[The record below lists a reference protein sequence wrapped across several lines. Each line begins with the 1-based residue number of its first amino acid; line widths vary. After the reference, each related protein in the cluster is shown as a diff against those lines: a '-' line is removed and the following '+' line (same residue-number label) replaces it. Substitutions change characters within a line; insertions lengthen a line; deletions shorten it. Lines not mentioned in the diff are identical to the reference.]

1 MCVKNRLRGAGAQSG
16 DGDVGVLGLQL
27 VIEILGVDGF
37 FPEECVL

>member
-1 MCVKNRLRGAGAQSG
+1 MCVKNWLHGAGAQNG
-16 DGDVGVLGLQL
+16 DGDVGVIGLQL